1 MPPWLHPSRRA
12 ARGLVYAGCVH
23 LPALAAPQDEVLD
36 LHGEER
42 GKAALL
48 RTMLRI
54 ARRTTRPWAKPDD
67 SPAENAPQRTSFCFL
82 PRGATA
88 AGADRRGNCS
98 AGRPES

>member
-1 MPPWLHPSRRA
+1 ADVCSSDL
-12 ARGLVYAGCVH
+12 
-23 LPALAAPQDEVLD
+23 ALAAPQDEVLD

-98 AGRPES
+98 AGRPESPGRCTPGAPGTPPC